1 MTDADASASQP
12 GFAPA
17 PPKAPDKKARRNTLI
32 QIGIAVAIIVV
43 IFGFVLPQVI
53 DYEQVW
59 ETIKSL
65 EAWQLLAL
73 LAAGLFLYVPEGWLY
88 KVLVPGLSLWK
99 GIKAWVASTAV
110 GSTIPAADLVTRYGM
125 YRSWGSPP
133 ENSMLGILLSGVF
146 DNIVKFSLPVI
157 AVILLGIIG
166 VGDIEVLVI
175 VSIIAA
181 AVLIVTIVIAVGVVR
196 SEAFTIRLGKWV
208 QQAVNWVLAK
218 LKKDPIEGLADRVV
232 GFRDAAV
239 DLVRAVWWKALLAS
253 TFGKLWAF
261 GILVMSMR
269 FVGFSQQEL
278 PLGDIFIVWAIVLLV
293 QSIPITPGGIGIVEV
308 AYLALFTQILGQEH
322 SNTIAAGVALFRL
335 VQWAL
340 PIPLGWAAT
349 FHWRR
354 KVQRGDLPD
363 PFALPDQ
370 TGEEPAG

>member
-12 GFAPA
+12 SFAAA
-17 PPKAPDKKARRNTLI
+17 PPKAPDKKGRRNTLI
-32 QIGIAVAIIVV
+32 QIGIAVAILIV

-59 ETIKSL
+59 ETIKKL

-88 KVLVPGLSLWK
+88 KVLVPGISLWK

-125 YRSWGSPP
+125 YRSWGSSA
-133 ENSMLGILLSGVF
+133 ESSMLGILLSGVF

-196 SEAFTIRLGKWV
+196 SEAFTIRLGTWV
-208 QQAVNWVLAK
+208 ERAANWVLAK
-218 LKKDPIEGLADRVV
+218 IKKDPVEGLADRVV

-253 TFGKLWAF
+253 ALGKFWAF
-261 GILVMSMR
+261 VILVMSMR

-322 SNTIAAGVALFRL
+322 SNAIAAGIALFRL

-340 PIPLGWAAT
+340 PIPIGWAAT

-354 KVQRGDLPD
+354 RVQRGDLPD
-363 PFALPDQ
+363 PFAVPGQ
-370 TGEEPAG
+370 AGEEAAG